1 MADYDHVGDEI
12 SFSTSFPLP
21 YRVLVL
27 GAVGVLGWATNLH
40 GLTLL
45 GIDAASALELST
57 RQTNRANSISLSLPD
72 SPVTPLPTHGWKL
85 VATPSG
91 VYRPVY
97 MLFLQYSALAL
108 LSWVVYSHAIGGKLD
123 LVDMFKFIPAVTLI
137 FLFMLLVCPFNFAE
151 KRERDKFL

>member
-45 GIDAASALELST
+45 GIDAASARTQSSRVRTIAARQHCELPEYDEWPQ
-57 RQTNRANSISLSLPD
+57 RCDNHRGGPD
-72 SPVTPLPTHGWKL
+72 V
-85 VATPSG
+85 
-91 VYRPVY
+91 
-97 MLFLQYSALAL
+97 
-108 LSWVVYSHAIGGKLD
+108 
-123 LVDMFKFIPAVTLI
+123 PA
-137 FLFMLLVCPFNFAE
+137 
-151 KRERDKFL
+151 